1 MTVSQLLPLTDTAE
15 VEIVEF
21 LLGNNLYG
29 TYVQNV
35 REVINVLPITPVPLT
50 HPCMEGLIK
59 FREEVITVIDLA
71 KCLGYS
77 SGREKRQVQ
86 DKYIIAEI
94 KTIKVAFHVQAASRI
109 HRFNRAKIETTNE
122 NVQGMR
128 GNSLG
133 VVQMKDQLLILLDLE
148 GIVGRLSG

>member
-1 MTVSQLLPLTDTAE
+1 MTVSQLLPLKDTAE

-50 HPCMEGLIK
+50 HPCMQGLIK
-59 FREEVITVIDLA
+59 LREEVMTVIDLA

-77 SGREKRQVQ
+77 SGREKRQVP

-94 KTIKVAFHVQAASRI
+94 RPKSLLFMFKRHQEFIGSIKQRLKQQTRMSKECA
-109 HRFNRAKIETTNE
+109 E
-122 NVQGMR
+122 
-128 GNSLG
+128 
-133 VVQMKDQLLILLDLE
+133 
-148 GIVGRLSG
+148 IVWVLSK